1 MITKNDVQL
10 PVFSRAKYNGLT
22 HMETTPYK
30 KILIVLV
37 FMTYSSMHR
46 FYGKKAIIHFP
57 IIKTSNLR
65 KAFPFY
71 TLH

>member
-10 PVFSRAKYNGLT
+10 PVFSRAKCNGLT

-46 FYGKKAIIHFP
+46 FYGKKLSYIFQLSKLQI
-57 IIKTSNLR
+57 
-65 KAFPFY
+65 
-71 TLH
+71 